1 MEEFVLQRGRTT
13 ESVPGVFC
21 GQNWTVIV
29 DQRIARKARS
39 S

>member
-21 GQNWTVIV
+21 GQNWIVIV
-29 DQRIARKARS
+29 DRRIARRAGS